1 MGAVEKLIID
11 TEYIRLQDALK
22 LSGAAE
28 TGGQAKWMVL
38 EGQVKVGGEVCL
50 QRGRKLYPGD
60 RMEAGNRAVT
70 VTAAD

>member
-1 MGAVEKLIID
+1 M
-11 TEYIRLQDALK
+11 TESTQKIHTPFIRLDALLK
-22 LSGAAE
+22 LAGLAE

-60 RMEAGNRAVT
+60 RMEAGGRGVT

>member
-1 MGAVEKLIID
+1 MTEKTQEIH
-11 TEYIRLQDALK
+11 TPFIRLDALLK
-22 LSGAAE
+22 LTGLAE

>member
-1 MGAVEKLIID
+1 M
-11 TEYIRLQDALK
+11 TETTQEIHTPLIRLDPLLK
-22 LSGAAE
+22 LTGLAE

>member
-1 MGAVEKLIID
+1 M
-11 TEYIRLQDALK
+11 TETTQEIPTPFIRLDALLK
-22 LSGAAE
+22 LTGLAE

>member
-1 MGAVEKLIID
+1 M
-11 TEYIRLQDALK
+11 TESTQKIHTPFIRLDALLK
-22 LSGAAE
+22 LAGLAE

-60 RMEAGNRAVT
+60 RMEAGDRGVT

>member
-1 MGAVEKLIID
+1 M
-11 TEYIRLQDALK
+11 TETTQEIHTPFIRLDALLK
-22 LSGAAE
+22 LTGLAE

-50 QRGRKLYPGD
+50 QRGRKLYPGY
-60 RMEAGNRAVT
+60 RMEAGTRAVT